1 MVFIFINLFLK
12 AAEKPKQQYKNSQF
26 YGSKM
31 KLKLISI
38 LILLFTASGGL
49 NSQWVPLNSGTS
61 SSLNNIFFIDAN
73 TGIAVGLSGAAR
85 KTTNAGVNWTA
96 LPAGVEHLYG
106 IWLNNASTGYI
117 CGDYQILKTING
129 GSTWSALTA
138 PVELYRSICFVNDNT
153 GYCSAAGGIIL
164 KTSNAGI
171 NWISLTTGTTVSLN
185 NIRFAGTSTGYAAG
199 HNGVMLK
206 TTDEGVNWLI
216 LNTGVANLLFGL
228 AVINEN
234 LIFASGENGT
244 MIKSTDGGTSWV
256 SQTSGALD
264 RIVNLFFINAGT
276 GTAAGHSNIIIRTTN
291 GGTNWIF
298 QQSGLTG
305 QDFYGVSFTSMQTG
319 YVAGSNGNILKTTTG
334 GFPIPAAPNLIAP
347 PNNSTNI
354 SITPLLDWD
363 TVASGKTYQVQIDT
377 DTIYSSPLFDSSLIV
392 QSSIT
397 VPPAV
402 LVNNTTYFWRVRS
415 ENAGGIG
422 QWSANFRFT
431 TIVALPN
438 APGLILPVNGASNV
452 SLTPFFDWDSTS
464 PAISYTLQASVDSSF
479 ANPQVFI
486 NGITQSFLNLTNP
499 QLQNN
504 FRYYWR
510 VQAVN
515 AAGTGPWSE
524 KFNFTTVFGTP
535 AAPVHIAPANNA
547 VDISLT
553 PQLDWVEDI
562 SATSYRVQLSIDSTF
577 AAPSLL
583 DTTGFAISSVTVP
596 SGLLSNVTRY
606 FWRVQTTNS
615 IGTGPFSAPWKFTT
629 ILAPPGAPQLVD
641 PPNNATDISTTPLLN
656 WDSVQY
662 AATFRIQLSTDPGFG
677 STLINIGGLTFSQY
691 NVPGGIL
698 LNNVTYYWRVNASNA
713 AGTGPYSA
721 VWNFKTVVSP
731 PVAAPVLISPLNG
744 ATNQSVTPT
753 LDWNDVFGTDG
764 YKVNV
769 SHDSLFN
776 TVPIDT
782 TLGTT
787 SQYTIPAGR
796 LNGSTSYY
804 WRVRGFNTGGFGPWS
819 VTWKFSTM
827 VIGINIISEEIPA
840 EFNLYNNFPNPFN
853 PVTTIKFDIPQTDN
867 LQLSA
872 KLIIYDITGREVA
885 EIFSGEVRPGK
896 YEAVWNASGLASGLY
911 FYRLTAGEH
920 TAIKKMVLVK

>member
-1 MVFIFINLFLK
+1 
-12 AAEKPKQQYKNSQF
+12 
-26 YGSKM
+26 M
-31 KLKLISI
+31 KIKLIGI
-38 LILLFTASGGL
+38 LILFFTASGGL

-61 SSLNNIFFIDAN
+61 SILHNIFFIDAN

-138 PVELYRSICFVNDNT
+138 PVELYRSIYFVNDNT
-153 GYCSAAGGIIL
+153 GYCCAGGGIIL

-171 NWISLTTGTTVSLN
+171 NWISLTSGTTVFLN
-185 NIRFAGTSTGYAAG
+185 NIRFAGSSTGYAAG

-206 TTDEGVNWLI
+206 TTNEGANWQI
-216 LNTGVANLLFGL
+216 LNTGVTNLLFGL

-234 LIFASGENGT
+234 LIYAAGENGR
-244 MIKSTDGGTSWV
+244 MIKSTDGGTSWMV
-256 SQTSGALD
+256 QNSNAFD
-264 RIVNLFFINAGT
+264 RIVNLYFVNSSTGT
-276 GTAAGHSNIIIRTTN
+276 GTGFSNIIIRTTN
-291 GGTNWIF
+291 GGTNWIP
-298 QQSGLTG
+298 QLSGLTG
-305 QDFYGVSFTSMQTG
+305 QDFNGVHFTSVQTG
-319 YVAGSNGNILKTTTG
+319 YIAGSNGNILKTTTG

-377 DTIYSSPLFDSSLIV
+377 DTLYASPVFDSSQIEI
-392 QSSIT
+392 SSVT
-397 VPPAV
+397 VPV
-402 LVNNTTYFWRVRS
+402 GTLINNTAYFWRVRC

-422 QWSANFRFT
+422 PWSANFLFT

-479 ANPQVFI
+479 TDPPVFI
-486 NGITQSFLNLTNP
+486 NGIIHSFLNLTNP
-499 QLQNN
+499 QLQYNY
-504 FRYYWR
+504 RYYWR
-510 VQAVN
+510 VNAVN
-515 AAGTGPWSE
+515 AAGTGPWSAV
-524 KFNFTTVFGTP
+524 FNFTTVFGIP
-535 AAPVHIAPANNA
+535 SAPVHLSPLNNA
-547 VDISLT
+547 IDVSLT
-553 PQLDWVEDI
+553 PLLDWVDDI
-562 SATSYRVQLSIDSTF
+562 SATSYKLQLSIDSTF
-577 AAPSLL
+577 TNPPIL
-583 DTTGFAISSVTVP
+583 DTTGFAVSQVSVP
-596 SGLLSNVTRY
+596 AGLLVNVTSY

-615 IGTGPFSAPWKFTT
+615 IGTGPFSTPWKFTT

-641 PPNNATDISTTPLLN
+641 PPNNSFNISTTPVLD

-662 AATFRIQLSTDPGFG
+662 ATTFRIQLSTEPGFG
-677 STLINIGGLTFSQY
+677 TTLINIGGLTFSQY

-698 LNNVTYYWRVNASNA
+698 LNNVTYYWRVNASNS

-721 VWNFKTVVSP
+721 VWNFRTVISP
-731 PVAAPVLISPLNG
+731 PVAAPVLISPANG
-744 ATNQSVTPT
+744 AVNQSLTPT

-787 SQYTIPAGR
+787 SQFTIPAGS
-796 LNGSTSYY
+796 LGGSTSYY

-867 LQLSA
+867 QPLSA
-872 KLIIYDITGREVA
+872 RLIIYDVTGREVA

-896 YEAVWNASGLASGLY
+896 YEASWNAQGMASGLY